1 MQSVNNNPIK
11 SITINK
17 SQCSNKNR
25 IFKIQTSCFS
35 VMYKHR
41 PGAEVHS
48 ASKSQLP
55 VPHAASME
63 EKAPPLVS
71 TVTVYCQGECTNL
84 LLAFS
89 CDFIDAVEFWF
100 VFFLYICFICFI

>member
-1 MQSVNNNPIK
+1 
-11 SITINK
+11 
-17 SQCSNKNR
+17 
-25 IFKIQTSCFS
+25 
-35 VMYKHR
+35 MYKHR

-63 EKAPPLVS
+63 AKALVN